1 MALFLRKKPA
11 FTTVVGAFALFAQ
24 TAWAEPMHGIAMY
37 GAPAL
42 PEGFESLPYVNPE
55 APKGGRVVMGET
67 GSFDS
72 LNPHQAKGSV
82 PWQLRFVAYESLMGR
97 NWGEPFAL
105 YGLLAET
112 IETAEDRSW
121 VEFTLRDNVT
131 FSDGSP
137 LTVEDVMWSYETLGT
152 VGHPRY
158 LGTWSKVEKMEQT
171 GERKIKFTFNDDNP
185 ELALLIGMRPILKK
199 AQFDEVPFE
208 EAGVNVIPITTA
220 PYVIDS
226 YETGRYVSLKRNDD
240 YWGKDIP
247 FRRGTN
253 NVDEIRMEFYGDGAV
268 MFEAFKAG
276 ELNAFRE
283 TNGQKWD
290 TVYDFPAVQRGDVVK
305 SEIPHQRPSGITGL
319 AMNTREAPFDDWRVR
334 EAMMQ
339 AFNFEFINQALNGGK
354 QDRITSYFSN
364 SLLSMDHGPAE
375 GRVLEYLTQYQ
386 DALLPGAI
394 EGYDLPVSDGS
405 ERNRKNLRAA
415 MALLEEAGWSV
426 DTDGVL
432 KNAEGQPFAFEILL
446 RQGSAEVESISDI
459 FAKHL
464 ESLGIQATISVI
476 DAAQYQERTD
486 AFDYDMTY
494 YRRGVS
500 LSPGNE
506 QYLYWGSEAA
516 GTQGSYNM
524 IGIESAAVDGLIG
537 DILNAG
543 SNDDFVAATQA
554 LDRVLTTGR
563 YVIPFYEWNVSW
575 IAHDRHLK
583 YPDTLPIYGDWL
595 DFMPDVWWYE
605 QD

>member
-1 MALFLRKKPA
+1 MALILRKKLGLSTA
-11 FTTVVGAFALFAQ
+11 FGVLALFAQ
-24 TAWAEPMHGIAMY
+24 AALSEPAHGIAMY

-42 PEGFESLPYVNPE
+42 PAGFESLPYVNAD

-72 LNPHQAKGSV
+72 LNPHQAKGTT

-97 NWGEPFAL
+97 NWDEPFGL
-105 YGLLAET
+105 YGLIAET
-112 IETAEDRSW
+112 IDTSPDRKS
-121 VEFTLRDNVT
+121 VEFTLREGVT
-131 FSDGSP
+131 FSDGTP

-158 LGTWSKVEKMEQT
+158 LGTWSQVEKMEQT
-171 GERKIKFTFNDDNP
+171 GDRKIKFTFNSDNP

-199 AQFDEVPFE
+199 AQFADVPFDQ
-208 EAGVNVIPITTA
+208 AGISVIPITTA

-226 YETGRYVSLKRNDD
+226 YEAGRYVSLKRNDN
-240 YWGKDIP
+240 YWGKDLP
-247 FRRGTN
+247 LRRGTN
-253 NVDEIRMEFYGDGAV
+253 NADELRMEFYGDESV

-283 TNGQKWD
+283 SNGQKWD
-290 TVYDFPAVQRGDVVK
+290 TVYNFPAIERGDVVK

-319 AMNTREAPFDDWRVR
+319 AMNIRKAPFDDWRVR
-334 EAMMQ
+334 EAMML
-339 AFNFEFINQALNGGK
+339 AFNFEFINTALNGGK
-354 QDRITSYFSN
+354 QQRITSYFSN
-364 SLLSMDHGPAE
+364 SMLSMDHGPAT
-375 GRVLEYLTQYQ
+375 GKVLDYLNKYQ

-394 EGYDLPVSDGS
+394 DGYDLPVSDGS
-405 ERNRKNLRAA
+405 ERNRGNLRKAT
-415 MALLEEAGWSV
+415 ALLEEAGWTV
-426 DTDGVL
+426 GPNGQLTD
-432 KNAEGQPFAFEILL
+432 AEGAPFTFDILL
-446 RQGSAEVESISDI
+446 RQGSSEVQGISDI
-459 FAKHL
+459 FIKHL
-464 ESLGIQATISVI
+464 ESLGIKATVTVV
-476 DAAQYQERTD
+476 DAAQYTQRTD

-516 GTQGSYNM
+516 GSQGSYNM
-524 IGIESAAVDGLIG
+524 IGIQSTAVDGLIG
-537 DILNAG
+537 DILQAQ

-575 IAHDRHLK
+575 IAHDSRLK
-583 YPDTLPIYGDWL
+583 YPSDLPIYGDWI
-595 DFMPDVWWYE
+595 DFMPDVWWWE
-605 QD
+605 EK